1 MKKISEINRC
11 IDKLGKQISVFL
23 AFMFVSTV
31 VLAQRA
37 VEEKDPATAEF
48 NYDMRDNPWYTQP
61 WIWAI
66 VASVLILL
74 IAFISKGNFGRHGEN
89 DSEPGTA
96 H

>member
-1 MKKISEINRC
+1 MKT
-11 IDKLGKQISVFL
+11 IDAKSKWMRSVSKSMV
-23 AFMFVSTV
+23 AFFTLMFVSV
-31 VLAQRA
+31 IALAQA
-37 VEEKDPATAEF
+37 GVNEKDPATAEF
-48 NYDMRDNPWYTQP
+48 NYDMRDMPWYTQP

-89 DSEPGTA
+89 DSEHGTA